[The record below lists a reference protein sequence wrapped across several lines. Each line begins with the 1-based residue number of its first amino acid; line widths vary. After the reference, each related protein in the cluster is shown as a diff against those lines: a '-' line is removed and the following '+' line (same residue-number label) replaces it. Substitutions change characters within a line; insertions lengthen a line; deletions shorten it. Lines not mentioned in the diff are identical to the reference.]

1 MKIIA
6 QQSEST
12 VVTEYKSDTKRQT
25 NYQSERELEL
35 ALINQLK
42 NQGYTFLE
50 IHGNDDLVAN
60 LKKQLERLNK
70 FQFTDKEW
78 NKFLIEYLDNPNQGI
93 VEKTKK
99 IQEDYIYPL
108 RREDGSLFNVF

>member
-12 VVTEYKSDTKRQT
+12 VVTEYKSDSKRQT

-50 IHGNDDLVAN
+50 IHVNDDLVAN
-60 LKKQLERLNK
+60 LKVQLERLNK

-78 NKFLIEYLDNPNQGI
+78 KRFLIEYLEPTWVGLLYSTTPYHF
-93 VEKTKK
+93 V
-99 IQEDYIYPL
+99 PL
-108 RREDGSLFNVF
+108 RIK